1 MKFKKEILVA
11 LAAIV
16 ALFLLYF
23 GFNFLKGVNIF
34 VKTNTYVATFE
45 KMNGLVEQA
54 PVYVKGYKV
63 GQVDK
68 IIYDF
73 TKEESFTVTFSIN
86 DDIQLPIGTDVTLV
100 PDGLISGEALELS
113 IPTEN
118 VLAFYNAGDTL
129 SSSITPGMLNA
140 VAEAVMTQ
148 LEPILENVDSILT
161 VLKTAL
167 NEEQLKSIMDNVD
180 GTMAKVNS
188 VAGKANNL
196 MANDV
201 PTLVDSIQLAVNN
214 LRQITGNLA
223 ETDFNATV
231 ARVDTAVTQVN
242 SLLEK
247 VNSTDGTL
255 GLLLNDKNLYQDIN
269 NTVNSADSL
278 LIDLKENPKRYVH
291 FSLFGSKDKK
301 K

>member
-11 LAAIV
+11 ISAIA
-16 ALFLLYF
+16 ALFLFYF

-34 VKTNTYVATFE
+34 NKTNTYVATFE
-45 KMNGLVEQA
+45 RMNGLVEQA

-68 IIYDF
+68 IMYDF
-73 TKEESFTVTFSIN
+73 TKQESFTVTFSIN
-86 DDIQLPIGTDVTLV
+86 EDIQLPIGTEVSLV
-100 PDGLISGEALELS
+100 PDGLISGEALELA

-118 VLAFYNAGDTL
+118 VLAYYCAGDTL
-129 SSSITPGMLNA
+129 SSTITPGMLNA
-140 VAEAVMTQ
+140 VAEAVMGQ
-148 LEPILENVDSILT
+148 LEPILGNVDSILA
-161 VLKTAL
+161 VLKNAL
-167 NEEQLKSIMDNVD
+167 NEEQLKAIMKNVD
-180 GTMAKVNS
+180 GTMVRVN
-188 VAGKANNL
+188 AITGKANQ
-196 MANDV
+196 MMSYQI
-201 PTLVDSIQLAVNN
+201 PMLVDSVQLAVND
-214 LRQITGNLA
+214 LHKITDNLA

-242 SLLEK
+242 SLLYK
-247 VNSTDGTL
+247 VNSPDGTL